1 VPPESESGS
10 HGTDAPVPTGT
21 GASDAGSGLSSDGSR
36 VVDAE
41 AGDGRQT
48 GGPWAIAWRRLRR
61 NKFALFSLGV
71 FLLILFCCILAPV
84 WADHV
89 ADTGPNTTH
98 TLEKLH
104 EGSEV
109 KEVVEPSGKAIGPQ
123 WFSAGGKFFL
133 GADGHLGRDEMVR
146 LLYGGRSSLFIG
158 IVAAIITTVLA
169 VVFGLLA
176 GFYGGF
182 TDTVISRAMDVIWAF
197 PVVLLAIA
205 IGIVLAVG
213 GLEVGPIHLKSS
225 SLWIPTLIIGF
236 VYTPY
241 MARPLRGEVLAL
253 REKEFIEAAV
263 AQGAGPFRIMFVE
276 LLPNLIS
283 TIIVF
288 FTLNIANNMLL
299 EAVLSY
305 LGAGVQ
311 PPSSSWGTM
320 ISEGFEALYS
330 QPLLTI
336 IPGTAILLTV
346 LSVNIFGDGLRD
358 ALDPKSKVRFEARSG
373 TADPDAIGP
382 V

>member
-1 VPPESESGS
+1 VSSDSQKSGNEAVVPDGTAASE
-10 HGTDAPVPTGT
+10 
-21 GASDAGSGLSSDGSR
+21 AGSGLDSDGSR
-36 VVDAE
+36 VVDADG
-41 AGDGRQT
+41 GDGRQT
-48 GGPWAIAWRRLRR
+48 GGPWVIAWRRLRR
-61 NKFALFSLGV
+61 NKFALFALFV
-71 FLLILFCCILAPV
+71 FFLILICCLLAPV
-84 WADHV
+84 WANHV
-89 ADTGPNTTH
+89 AHTGPNTTH

-104 EGSEV
+104 EGGEV

-158 IVAAIITTVLA
+158 IVAAIITTFFA
-169 VVFGLLA
+169 VIFGLLA

-182 TDTVISRAMDVIWAF
+182 TDTVISRVMDVIWAF

-213 GLEVGPIHLKSS
+213 GLEIGPIHVKSS

-263 AQGAGPFRIMFVE
+263 AQGAGAFRIMFIE

-373 TADPDAIGP
+373 TADTEAVGP

>member
-1 VPPESESGS
+1 VSPESEKQ
-10 HGTDAPVPTGT
+10 GTEAQVPTGT
-21 GASDAGSGLSSDGSR
+21 GASGAGSGIESDGAR
-36 VVDAE
+36 VVDAD

-61 NKFALFSLGV
+61 NKVALFSLAV
-71 FLLILFCCILAPV
+71 FFLIVICCLLAPV
-84 WADHV
+84 WANHV

-123 WFSAGGKFFL
+123 WFAAGGKFFL

-158 IVAAIITTVLA
+158 IVAALITTLLA
-169 VVFGLLA
+169 VTLGLLS
-176 GFYGGF
+176 GYYRGF
-182 TDTVISRAMDVIWAF
+182 TDTVISRVMDVIWSF
-197 PVVLLAIA
+197 PVVLLGIA
-205 IGIVLAVG
+205 LGIALAVG
-213 GLEVGPIHLKSS
+213 GLKLGPIHIKSS
-225 SLWIPTLIIGF
+225 SLWIPTLIIGV

-253 REKEFIEAAV
+253 REKEFIEAAI
-263 AQGAGPFRIMFVE
+263 AQGASDRRIMFLE
-276 LLPNLIS
+276 LLPNLLS

-299 EAVLSY
+299 EATLSY

-320 ISEGFEALYS
+320 ISEGFDALYS
-330 QPLLTI
+330 QPILTI

-346 LSVNIFGDGLRD
+346 LSVNVFGDGLRD
-358 ALDPKSKVRFEARSG
+358 ALDPKSKVRFEARAG
-373 TADPDAIGP
+373 TAAEMDNPI
-382 V
+382 

>member
-1 VPPESESGS
+1 VPSDPENPGGE
-10 HGTDAPVPTGT
+10 AAVPETV
-21 GASDAGSGLSSDGSR
+21 ASPGLSSGDGEVP
-36 VVDAE
+36 VVDADS
-41 AGDGRQT
+41 GSGPS

-61 NKFALFSLGV
+61 NKVALFSITV
-71 FLLILFCCILAPV
+71 FLLIVLCCILAPV
-84 WADHV
+84 WANNV
-89 ADTGPNTTH
+89 AHTGPNQTH

-104 EGSEV
+104 EGSET
-109 KEVVEPSGKAIGPQ
+109 KEVVEPSGKSIGPQ

-146 LLYGGRSSLFIG
+146 LLYGGRASLFIG
-158 IVAAIITTVLA
+158 ITAALITTILA
-169 VVFGLLA
+169 VILGLLA
-176 GFYGGF
+176 GYYGGW
-182 TDTVISRAMDVIWAF
+182 TDTVISRALDVIWSF
-197 PVVLLAIA
+197 PVVLLGIA

-213 GLEVGPIHLKSS
+213 GLSVGPINVKSS
-225 SLWIPTLIIGF
+225 SLWIPTLIIGV

-241 MARPLRGEVLAL
+241 MARPLRGEVFAL

-263 AQGAGPFRIMFVE
+263 AQGAGPIRIMFVE

-299 EAVLSY
+299 EATLSF

-311 PPSSSWGTM
+311 PPNSSWGTM

-330 QPLLTI
+330 QPILTI

-346 LSVNIFGDGLRD
+346 LSVNVFGDGLRD
-358 ALDPKSKVRFEARSG
+358 ALDPKSKVRFEARTGAAEKTDLAELSG
-373 TADPDAIGP
+373 TGI
-382 V
+382 